1 MSHRTTVR
9 MVIITTKIII
19 FIKGLTRAS
28 SMLSDSMALFDY
40 SSTGE
45 VAFIVILISQVKT

>member
-1 MSHRTTVR
+1 MR

-28 SMLSDSMALFDY
+28 SMLSDSMALFDH
-40 SSTGE
+40 SSPGE